1 MAGPGAGGDRSPRE
15 TNFLDH
21 LNSQAAVV
29 DAVRAR
35 AEETAGQPDRCLAW
49 MGVERQAERYL
60 RESRASGGA
69 ARRLQRFEAELD
81 AHREGMES
89 AVTDARKEIDAVD
102 AATRDAARRRLGL
115 RIAVV
120 GKGGSGKTMISATLG
135 RILARQGRKILAAD
149 LDTCPGL
156 AISLGLGMGMGMG
169 EGEGEGEEATG
180 VPMSVEEHAGA
191 AYGWRL
197 ASGVTPEQAVDR
209 HAAIAPDGVRFLSLG
224 KIDEPEKQA
233 AKQTVVAMRQ
243 ILNGFGEPDW
253 DVLGDM
259 EAGPT
264 TPFEHYHSFADRVI
278 VVVGPAWRSGLTARR
293 LLPMVNDVPTVV
305 VANRFRD
312 EPDHEGL
319 EPVLRIPYDSE
330 VAAAERLGVAPIDYC
345 PDAAAVKAVEQLAG
359 LFLPQE
365 VSL

>member
-1 MAGPGAGGDRSPRE
+1 MAAAGTEGERSPRE
-15 TNFLDH
+15 TNLLDH
-21 LNSQAAVV
+21 LDSQMAVV
-29 DAVRAR
+29 LAQRAR
-35 AEETAGQPDRCLAW
+35 AEGTQGQPERCLAW

-60 RESRASGGA
+60 REARPWSK
-69 ARRLQRFEAELD
+69 ARRMMRLETEIT
-81 AHREGMES
+81 AHRDGLEDAAAG
-89 AVTDARKEIDAVD
+89 ARKEIEAADE
-102 AATRDAARRRLGL
+102 ATRDAARRRLGV

-120 GKGGSGKTMISATLG
+120 GKGGAGKTMISATL
-135 RILARQGRKILAAD
+135 ARVIARKGRKLLAAD
-149 LDTCPGL
+149 LDTNPGL
-156 AISLGLGMGMGMG
+156 AISLGLGLGPD
-169 EGEGEGEEATG
+169 ATG
-180 VPMSVEEHAGA
+180 VPQSVEEHAGA

-197 ASGVTPEQAVDR
+197 ASGVTPEEAVEKC
-209 HAAIAPDGVRFLSLG
+209 AVPGPDGVRFFSLG

-233 AKQTVVAMRQ
+233 AKQTVVAVRQ

-264 TPFEHYHSFADRVI
+264 TPFERYHSFADQVI

-293 LLPMVNDVPTVV
+293 LLPIVGDVPTII

-312 EPDHEGL
+312 EPDHPGL
-319 EPVLRIPYDSE
+319 EPVIRIPYDAD

-345 PDAAAVKAVEQLAG
+345 PDAPAVKAVEQLAE

>member
-1 MAGPGAGGDRSPRE
+1 MAGPGTEGDRSPRE

-21 LNSQAAVV
+21 LSSQAAVV

-35 AEETAGQPDRCLAW
+35 ADATSGRPDRCLAW

-60 RESRASGGA
+60 REARPWST
-69 ARRLQRFEAELD
+69 ARRMQRFESELGSHI
-81 AHREGMES
+81 AGLES
-89 AVTDARKEIDAVD
+89 AAADARKEIDAAD
-102 AATRDAARRRLGL
+102 PATRDAARRRLGL

-120 GKGGSGKTMISATLG
+120 GKGGAGKTMISATLC
-135 RILARQGRKILAAD
+135 RILARKGRKILAAD

-156 AISLGLGMGMGMG
+156 AISLGLGLGD
-169 EGEGEGEEATG
+169 EASG
-180 VPMSVEEHAGA
+180 VPMAVEEHAGA

-197 ASGVTPEQAVDR
+197 ATGVTPEQAVDQY
-209 HAAIAPDGVRFLSLG
+209 AVTAPDGVRFLSLG

-233 AKQTVVAMRQ
+233 AKQTVVAVRQ

-264 TPFEHYHSFADRVI
+264 TPFERYHSFADQVV

-293 LLPMVNDVPTVV
+293 LLPIVNDVPTVI

-319 EPVLRIPYDSE
+319 EPVMRIPYDPD
-330 VAAAERLGVAPIDYC
+330 VAAAERIGVAPIDFC
-345 PDAAAVKAVEQLAG
+345 PDAPAVKAVEKLAE

>member
-1 MAGPGAGGDRSPRE
+1 MAGPGTEGERSPRE

-21 LNSQAAVV
+21 LASQMVV
-29 DAVRAR
+29 LQAVRAR
-35 AEETAGQPDRCLAW
+35 AEATTGQPDRCLGW

-60 RESRASGGA
+60 REARPWFT
-69 ARRLQRFEAELD
+69 ARRLQRFEADL
-81 AHREGMES
+81 ARHKAGMEA
-89 AVTDARKEIDAVD
+89 AVADARKEIDAVD
-102 AATRDAARRRLGL
+102 ETTRDTARRRLGL

-120 GKGGSGKTMISATLG
+120 GKGGAGKTMISATLC
-135 RILARQGRKILAAD
+135 RVLARKSRRILAAD

-156 AISLGLGMGMGMG
+156 AISLGLGLA
-169 EGEGEGEEATG
+169 EESSG
-180 VPMSVEEHAGA
+180 VPLAVEEHAGA

-197 ASGVTPEQAVDR
+197 ASGVTPEQAVEQY
-209 HAAIAPDGVRFLSLG
+209 AATAPDGVRFLSLG

-233 AKQTVVAMRQ
+233 AKQTVVAVRQ

-264 TPFEHYHSFADRVI
+264 TPFERYHSFADRVI

-293 LLPMVNDVPTVV
+293 LLPMVDDVPTVI

-319 EPVLRIPYDSE
+319 EPVLRIPYDPE

-345 PDAAAVKAVEQLAG
+345 PDAPAIRAVEQLAE

>member
-1 MAGPGAGGDRSPRE
+1 MAAPGSEGDRSPRE

-21 LNSQAAVV
+21 LRSQTAVV
-29 DAVRAR
+29 DAVRGR
-35 AEETAGQPDRCLAW
+35 AEATSGQAERCLAW
-49 MGVERQAERYL
+49 MGVERQAERYM
-60 RESRASGGA
+60 REARPWGS
-69 ARRLQRFEAELD
+69 ARRLQRFEADLGR
-81 AHREGMES
+81 HREGMDA
-89 AVTDARKEIDAVD
+89 AVADARKEIAAVD
-102 AATRDAARRRLGL
+102 EATRDAARRRLGV
-115 RIAVV
+115 RIAIV
-120 GKGGSGKTMISATLG
+120 GKGGAGKTMISATLS
-135 RILARQGRKILAAD
+135 RILARRGRKILAAD

-156 AISLGLGMGMGMG
+156 AISLGLGLGD
-169 EGEGEGEEATG
+169 EASG

-197 ASGVTPEQAVDR
+197 ASDVSPEQAVDR
-209 HAAIAPDGVRFLSLG
+209 YAVTAPDGVRFLSLG

-233 AKQTVVAMRQ
+233 AKQTVVAVRQ

-264 TPFEHYHSFADRVI
+264 TPFERYHSFADQVV

-293 LLPMVNDVPTVV
+293 LLPIVNDVPTII

-319 EPVLRIPYDSE
+319 EPVMRIPYDPD

-345 PDAAAVKAVEQLAG
+345 PDAPAVKAVERLAE

>member
-1 MAGPGAGGDRSPRE
+1 MAAPGTEGERSPRE
-15 TNFLDH
+15 SNFLDH
-21 LNSQAAVV
+21 LTSQAAIV
-29 DAVRAR
+29 DAAR
-35 AEETAGQPDRCLAW
+35 AQAEATAAQPDRCLAW

-60 RESRASGGA
+60 REVRAWGA
-69 ARRLQRFEAELD
+69 GRRMQRLESELT
-81 AHREGMES
+81 AHRERLEAVAAQARTEVDS
-89 AVTDARKEIDAVD
+89 ADEAS
-102 AATRDAARRRLGL
+102 RDAARRRLGV

-120 GKGGSGKTMISATLG
+120 GKGGAGKTMISATLC
-135 RILARQGRKILAAD
+135 RILARQGRKVLAAD

-156 AISLGLGMGMGMG
+156 AISLGLGLGP
-169 EGEGEGEEATG
+169 EASG
-180 VPMSVEEHAGA
+180 IPLSVEEHAGA

-197 ASGVTPEQAVDR
+197 ASDVTPAEAVER
-209 HAAIAPDGVRFLSLG
+209 YAVTAPDGVRFMSLG

-233 AKQTVVAMRQ
+233 AKQTVVAVRQ

-264 TPFEHYHSFADRVI
+264 TPFERYHSFADRVI

-293 LLPMVNDVPTVV
+293 LLPMVNDVPTVI
-305 VANRFRD
+305 VANRFKD

-319 EPVLRIPYDSE
+319 EPLVRIPYDPD
-330 VAAAERLGVAPIDYC
+330 VAAAERLGVAPLDYC
-345 PDAAAVKAVEQLAG
+345 PDAPAVKAVEQLAE

>member
-1 MAGPGAGGDRSPRE
+1 MAAPGTEEERSPRE

-21 LNSQAAVV
+21 LDSQMTVV
-29 DAVRAR
+29 DAARAR
-35 AEETAGQPDRCLAW
+35 ADATSGQPERCLAW

-60 RESRASGGA
+60 RE
-69 ARRLQRFEAELD
+69 ARPWATGRRMQRFEAEVRGHIDGLD
-81 AHREGMES
+81 AVV
-89 AVTDARKEIDAVD
+89 ADARKEIEAVD
-102 AATRDAARRRLGL
+102 EATRGAARRRLGL

-120 GKGGSGKTMISATLG
+120 GKGGAGKTMISATLC

-156 AISLGLGMGMGMG
+156 AISLGLGLGD
-169 EGEGEGEEATG
+169 ETSG
-180 VPMSVEEHAGA
+180 VPMAVEEHAGA

-197 ASGVTPEQAVDR
+197 ASGVTPEQAVDQY
-209 HAAIAPDGVRFLSLG
+209 AVTAPDGVRFLSLG

-233 AKQTVVAMRQ
+233 AKQTVVAVRQ

-264 TPFEHYHSFADRVI
+264 TPFERYHSFADRVV

-293 LLPMVNDVPTVV
+293 LLPIVNDVPTII

-319 EPVLRIPYDSE
+319 EPIMRIPYDPD

-345 PDAAAVKAVEQLAG
+345 PDAPAVKAVQKLAE